1 MPKSSST
8 DDRLEFSPQ
17 QYWIA
22 RMVPMLYITALT
34 IALPAILNPTLLAD
48 LTATQEQKLYQKLRA
63 ISIKVLAHG
72 EAIGSGVL
80 VDRQQAP
87 TLTTP
92 APLQTKISHIYT
104 VITNAHVI
112 QAASAP
118 FQIQTPDG
126 QIHAAAL
133 VTPPVTQNRDLT
145 VLRFHSAHRVYPT
158 ATLASASPKVGDRVW
173 SGGFPLAG
181 STPAPEDRPDPA
193 QTPWGL
199 NTVNGRVTQMLSTA
213 LAGGYSIGLDYEIA
227 KGMSG
232 GPALDRSG
240 ELVGINGIHANP
252 LWDTPETL
260 EDGSTVSDALQKQIA
275 NSSWAIP
282 IEFVKAYIQF

>member
-1 MPKSSST
+1 
-8 DDRLEFSPQ
+8 
-17 QYWIA
+17 
-22 RMVPMLYITALT
+22 MLYITALT
-34 IALPAILNPTLLAD
+34 LALPAILNPSLLFD
-48 LTATQEQKLYQKLRA
+48 LSANQEQKLYQKLRA

-72 EAIGSGVL
+72 ETIGSGVL
-80 VDRQQAP
+80 LDRQQVATP
-87 TLTTP
+87 TT
-92 APLQTKISHIYT
+92 ASPLQTKISHIYT

-118 FQIQTPDG
+118 FQVQTPDG

-133 VTPPVTQNRDLT
+133 VPPPVTQNRDLT
-145 VLRFHSAHRVYPT
+145 ILRFQSTHRVYPT
-158 ATLASASPKVGDRVW
+158 ATLANHSPKVGDRVW

-181 STPAPEDRPDPA
+181 TPTPEERPDPA
-193 QTPWGL
+193 KTPWGL
-199 NTVNGRVTQMLSTA
+199 STVNGRVTQILSTA
-213 LAGGYSIGLDYEIA
+213 MVGGYSIGLDYEIA

-232 GPALDRSG
+232 GPSIDRSG

-252 LWDTPETL
+252 LWETPETL

-282 IEFVKAYIQF
+282 IEFVKAYMQF

>member
-1 MPKSSST
+1 
-8 DDRLEFSPQ
+8 
-17 QYWIA
+17 
-22 RMVPMLYITALT
+22 MVPMLYVTVLT
-34 IALPAILNPTLLAD
+34 LALPAILNPSFLFD
-48 LTATQEQKLYQKLRA
+48 LTATPEQKLYQKLRA

-72 EAIGSGVL
+72 ETIGSGVL
-80 VDRQQAP
+80 LDRQQMATP
-87 TLTTP
+87 TTP
-92 APLQTKISHIYT
+92 SPLQTKISHIYT

-118 FQIQTPDG
+118 FQVQTSDG

-133 VTPPVTQNRDLT
+133 VPPPVTQNRDLT
-145 VLRFHSAHRVYPT
+145 VLRFQSTHRVYPT

-181 STPAPEDRPDPA
+181 TPTTPEERADPA
-193 QTPWGL
+193 KTPWGL
-199 NTVNGRVTQMLSTA
+199 NTVNGRVRQILSTA
-213 LAGGYSIGLDYEIA
+213 MVGGYSIGLDYEIA

-232 GPALDRSG
+232 GPSIDRSG

-252 LWDTPETL
+252 LWDTPEKL
-260 EDGSTVSDALQKQIA
+260 EDGSTVSDALQAQIA

-282 IEFVKAYIQF
+282 IEFVKAYMQF